1 MKHFFTSTAVILLLM
16 TACRKETNP
25 SDQKDAAAPATAAA
39 EDCEAVDCLP
49 ASKIGYLHNQAIAY
63 VDANMNPSQPDDL
76 GSVTENEIQ
85 TLNQYFEANPVCEY
99 EGSIVSTSVSNSNA
113 FYESVKERL
122 GYFSASEATLLYID
136 SVRNHILPDLLK
148 HSIIS
153 EKEHE
158 FINILLN
165 RMAEL
170 ERSGGQSS
178 YGDLAAEMSEK
189 WRACNFDECRN
200 EGFLSNAMLQ
210 VMANSYEYWTAYA
223 SSADAATSER
233 LAALP
238 LWVGLDAVGAIAGGG
253 AAALDSYWNTGSVNW
268 KSTAAWALGGAV
280 AGSVPATRWFTRLF
294 H

>member
-16 TACRKETNP
+16 TACRKETSP
-25 SDQKDAAAPATAAA
+25 TDQKDAAAPAVPAA
-39 EDCEAVDCLP
+39 EDCQAVDCLP
-49 ASKIGYLHNQAIAY
+49 ASQIGYLHNQAIAY

-76 GSVTENEIQ
+76 SSVTENEIQ
-85 TLNQYFEANPVCEY
+85 TLNQYFETNPICEY
-99 EGSIVSTSVSNSNA
+99 EEGIVSTSVTNSNS

-122 GYFSASEATLLYID
+122 GYFSASEAALMYID
-136 SVRNHILPDLLK
+136 SVRTHILPDLLK

-153 EKEHE
+153 EREHE
-158 FINILLN
+158 FINILLD

-170 ERSGGQSS
+170 ERSGAQSS

-189 WRACNFDECRN
+189 WRAYNFDECSN

-210 VMANSYEYWTAYA
+210 VMSNSYKYWVAYA
-223 SSADAATSER
+223 SSDAVTSER

-253 AAALDSYWNTGSVNW
+253 AAALDSYWNTGKVNW

-280 AGSVPATRWFTRLF
+280 AGSVPATRWFKRLF
-294 H
+294 N